1 MFCYFFFVIVVASV
15 IISSFYMNLFYQEA
29 QAEGAVMSSKSINTV
44 SDFRVQMSAVMI
56 KLGLGFV
63 KACDDTRETI

>member
-44 SDFRVQMSAVMI
+44 SDFRVQMSAN
-56 KLGLGFV
+56 
-63 KACDDTRETI
+63 D